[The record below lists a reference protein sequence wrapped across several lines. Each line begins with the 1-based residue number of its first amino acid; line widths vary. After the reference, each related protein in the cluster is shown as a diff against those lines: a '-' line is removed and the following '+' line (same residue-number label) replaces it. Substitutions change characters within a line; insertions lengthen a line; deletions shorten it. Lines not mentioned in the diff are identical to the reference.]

1 MPNSDRAV
9 EESIPLAEFFE
20 EREFD
25 RRLGRKTVKVAI
37 KPMTEEQG
45 RQAYP
50 YRPRS
55 KYSESYFGGDACED
69 DTCLLLNKMAT
80 RCKMCKAATK
90 NGHLIKG
97 VCPDCDGRSE
107 YNEIDPHD
115 PDPR

>member
-1 MPNSDRAV
+1 MPNSDQAV

-37 KPMTEEQG
+37 KPMTEEQA

-50 YRPRS
+50 YRPES
-55 KYSESYFGGDACED
+55 KYSESYFGGDTYED
-69 DTCLLLNKMAT
+69 DTCLLLNGSAT
-80 RCKMCKAATK
+80 RCKMCQAPTK
-90 NGHLIKG
+90 NNCLIED

-107 YNEIDPHD
+107 YNGTDPHD